1 MGEVVAVLGAG
12 AFGTALAQAAA
23 HAGHQV
29 RLWSIEAPV
38 LAEIR
43 QRRRNS
49 HYLPGVR
56 LHRRIQPCEGLTEA
70 VAGASLVLVAVP
82 SRAVRDVA
90 RQLARTV
97 SPGQAVANA
106 AKGLEEGTSL
116 RMSQVLEQEL
126 PVAVRGSIA
135 TVGGPAIAREM
146 ARRRPTA
153 LVAAARE
160 PEVAELVQ
168 GCLQNAWVRVA
179 VSPDVVGVE
188 VAATLKN
195 AYAIALGLCDGL
207 GMGANVKA
215 TLTATCLAEMAEVVV
230 CLGGHRDTAYG
241 LAGLGDLLAT
251 GYSPHSRNR
260 TLGEKIGRGEDWR
273 HFLAS
278 NTVEGPA
285 AVEACL
291 RLVRPLGLPLPVLTG
306 LHALLFLGADP
317 MATLMALLEGA
328 PPLPSWGSQPR

>member
-1 MGEVVAVLGAG
+1 MGAIVAVLGAG
-12 AFGTALAQAAA
+12 AFGTALAQAVA

-49 HYLPGVR
+49 SYLPGVR
-56 LHRRIQPCEGLTEA
+56 LHRRVKPCEGLDEA

-82 SRAVRDVA
+82 SRAVREVA
-90 RQLARTV
+90 RGLAAWVT
-97 SPGQAVANA
+97 SGQAVVNV
-106 AKGLEEGTSL
+106 AKGLEEGTCL

-126 PVAVRGSIA
+126 PASVRGAIA
-135 TVGGPAIAREM
+135 TLGGPAIAREM

-160 PEVAELVQ
+160 PEVAELVRR
-168 GCLQNAWVRVA
+168 CLQNDWVRVA

-188 VAATLKN
+188 MSATLKN

-215 TLTATCLAEMAEVVV
+215 TLTAICLAEMAETVV
-230 CLGGHRDTAYG
+230 CLGGHRATAYG

-273 HFLAS
+273 RFLAS

-291 RLVRPLGLPLPVLTG
+291 RLMRPLGLPLPVLEG
-306 LHALLFLGADP
+306 LHSLLVQGADP
-317 MATLMALLEGA
+317 RATLTALLESA
-328 PPLPSWGSQPR
+328 PLPLS